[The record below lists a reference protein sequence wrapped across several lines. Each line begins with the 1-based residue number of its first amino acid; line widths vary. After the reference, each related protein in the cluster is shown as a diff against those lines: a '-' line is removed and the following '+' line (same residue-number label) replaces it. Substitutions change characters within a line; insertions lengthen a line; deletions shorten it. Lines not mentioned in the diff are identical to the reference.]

1 MKNPFSRLRISA
13 ALAVTSCLMVAA
25 SLVVVGTI
33 VYSVMVSGAAD
44 DAVAQQNTSLRI
56 AATILERDVPG
67 VKVTWAADGNVSRIQ
82 ADAIPEFADHAMID
96 TIGRMTGET
105 ATVFVWDAQQ
115 RDFIRKTTNI
125 IKADGNRAV
134 GTPLG
139 QNGAV
144 YPVVMK
150 GQTYRG
156 EAVILGKPYFTIYA
170 PVIGSGG
177 APVGVLY
184 AGVERTK
191 IMAGVDMMMSRL
203 AMAVLP
209 VLLVAIGVA
218 VFASRHLLAPV
229 TKLAEVTREIAA
241 EDLEADVPFT
251 ERTDQIGTM
260 AKAVAT
266 LRQCALERRRLA
278 EAEASAGQERQ
289 ERQQR
294 MEDLIGSFRHQIQSM
309 LNAAGETAQ
318 ELTGTASKLADL
330 ARAGAARASDTE
342 IATHET
348 SGNVQTVASAA
359 EELSAS
365 IGEIRRQVG
374 QTTGVVGKA
383 TEGTR
388 VTNQKVE
395 SLAASAAK
403 IGEVVT
409 LIQAIAEQTNLL
421 ALNATIEAARAG
433 EAGKGFAVVAAEVKG
448 LANQTSKA
456 TEEISSQISA
466 IQSETGKAADAIS
479 SVTAIIQQ
487 MNEIAASIAAS
498 VEQQGAATGEIA
510 RNANEASRGTIEV
523 TSSISAVNDAAA
535 STRTTAGTVDA
546 SARQLESNA
555 GDLRQQVSRFLQD
568 MRQRAA

>member
-25 SLVVVGTI
+25 SLAVVGTI

-44 DAVAQQNTSLRI
+44 DAVTKQNASLRV

-82 ADAIPEFADHAMID
+82 ADAIPEFAAHDMID
-96 TIGRMTGET
+96 AVGRMTGET
-105 ATVFVWDAQQ
+105 ATVFAWDAQQ

-170 PVIGSGG
+170 PVMSSSGT
-177 APVGVLY
+177 PVGILY

-191 IMAGVDMMMSRL
+191 IMAGVDTMMTRL
-203 AMAVLP
+203 GMAVLP
-209 VLLVAIGVA
+209 VLLAAIGVA
-218 VFASRHLLAPV
+218 VFTSRHLLAPV
-229 TKLAEVTREIAA
+229 TKLAEVTGQIAA
-241 EDLEADVPFT
+241 DDLEADVPFT
-251 ERTDQIGTM
+251 ERADQIGTM

-266 LRQCALERRRLA
+266 LRESSIERRRLA
-278 EAEASAGQERQ
+278 ETEASAGQERQ

-294 MEDLIGSFRHQIQSM
+294 MEDLIGSFRQQIQSM
-309 LNAAGETAQ
+309 LNAAGDTAQ

-456 TEEISSQISA
+456 TEEIAGQIAA
-466 IQSETGKAADAIS
+466 IQSATEEAVDAIG
-479 SVTAIIQQ
+479 AITRT
-487 MNEIAASIAAS
+487 MEEVNSYTSAIASA
-498 VEQQGAATGEIA
+498 VEQQGAATSEISRNVQRASAGTQSVAGNMNELA
-510 RNANEASRGTIEV
+510 RTVDHTAESADHVLGASADLAGHTDLLRREIEGFLTKV
-523 TSSISAVNDAAA
+523 AAA
-535 STRTTAGTVDA
+535 
-546 SARQLESNA
+546 
-555 GDLRQQVSRFLQD
+555 
-568 MRQRAA
+568 